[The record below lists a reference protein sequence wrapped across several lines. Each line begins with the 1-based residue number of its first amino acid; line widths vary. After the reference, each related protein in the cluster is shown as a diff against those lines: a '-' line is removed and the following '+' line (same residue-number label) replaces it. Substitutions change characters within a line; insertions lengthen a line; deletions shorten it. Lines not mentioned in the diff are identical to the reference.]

1 MFSCCFAC
9 LIIFKKVFICFYSAA
24 PGPRCGVGILSCG
37 VEILSCSMWDLVL
50 WPGVQPGPPA
60 LGAWSHSC
68 WTTREFPCR
77 IIFDWVPG
85 MVNFTLLGVGYF
97 FISTDILE
105 LCSEMQLNYLERLW
119 GKILLFSMQYSLNL
133 GFSWSG
139 GGKKDCFRLCVS
151 TVSLNGGSF
160 PSLEYLPQTAVCT
173 HMLSGTVL
181 NASEGPSEDLKSS
194 LQLSLLQCSP

>member
-1 MFSCCFAC
+1 MEYSYNTLLISCVLILVSSGSLSIDWLFSLWVMFSCCFAC

-119 GKILLFSMQYSLNL
+119 GKILLFLCNIPWIL
-133 GFSWSG
+133 GFPG
-139 GGKKDCFRLCVS
+139 LAVGRR
-151 TVSLNGGSF
+151 TVFGSVWALF
-160 PSLEYLPQTAVCT
+160 P
-173 HMLSGTVL
+173 
-181 NASEGPSEDLKSS
+181 
-194 LQLSLLQCSP
+194 